1 MMDRNCNPEK
11 TIHHMEERVPFR
23 DITNGPAIITATS
36 TKGKQ
41 GVASLNS
48 SERKRYR
55 DRERYLN
62 LNPDQREAY
71 LERNREYKRLKKYD
85 TASCSNAQAKAGQS
99 NPNTAKYIEVK
110 THTPIESNTN
120 LSVVDSTASSKR
132 KQNQRDSYLQENNL
146 HKKLNQDNG
155 ACTSNNVQ
163 TKTRQSNCNMNAQ
176 ISTWTLPDSSKTKE
190 AATSAYMPEKR
201 IWLIPDFLSTTAAQ
215 LQESCTSADSC
226 TQKPIIHQPNTLS
239 KRKQVAMN
247 GTQNSASEQGIV
259 PQQLNTNHPTTGTR
273 ILISPSGIHV
283 SAIASE
289 DQDTEDK
296 PAIMEECKRRRN
308 SNWYSKLTPEQKEV
322 NTGKGKG
329 LMKQAIAVRQMCVKI
344 AAIYVVEIFCYS
356 SKNRSTTIMMT
367 SFTCQ
372 IPCHTSMD
380 VDDIRLPGIMTEPG
394 IEDEESLI
402 FSGQV
407 SEVESYQEQYS
418 TIDGIQDD
426 PYDHIYHNVPR
437 NHHFLQ
443 QVPNCRHCNAKRFQY
458 EKPTF
463 CCMSGKVK
471 IVNPSIPD
479 DLRQLYTS
487 QDPEAKYFQDN
498 IRYFNSHFSFTSLG
512 VILDQRYSNNRSGVY
527 TFRAQG
533 QIYHRLDQLVP
544 EEDGPKHLQLYF
556 YDTDA
561 DLQQRFRHSP
571 NLDKGLIRKLVNILS
586 SNPYAQIFRSLG
598 SIPNLDEYRIEL
610 NTDIGLDQRVYNA
623 PTASQ
628 VAAIW
633 VEGNDPQSHFERGI
647 MVYGKSGQRQY
658 IKAYHGC
665 YDPLSYPL
673 FFPNGEIGWNLNIPK
688 ENPHP
693 RRNINDQSHILDEEG
708 MENSSNAS
716 VTPREYYC
724 FKLQIR
730 PGEFNVLLFGKRLTQ
745 QYIVDMYIKIESI
758 RLAFLLQPSTQ
769 VLIRADLYQGLVDSI
784 IAGETRASMIGK
796 RIVLPPS
803 FIGGPRDMRRRYLD
817 AMALVQRFGKPDLF
831 LTMTCNP
838 HWEEITREL
847 APGQSPQDRPDLI
860 ARVFKAKLED
870 LKDLLFKQNFCW

>member
-11 TIHHMEERVPFR
+11 TIHHMEERIPFR

-110 THTPIESNTN
+110 TYTPIESNTN

-132 KQNQRDSYLQENNL
+132 KQNQRDSYLEENNL

-289 DQDTEDK
+289 DQDTKDK
-296 PAIMEECKRRRN
+296 PAIMEECKRRRT
-308 SNWYSKLTPEQKEV
+308 SNWYSKLTPEQKASYLQKKSEYRKRKRSDEASCSC
-322 NTGKGKG
+322 TTD
-329 LMKQAIAVRQMCVKI
+329 VRQNCSYIRSRNILLQQQEQVNNDNDDI
-344 AAIYVVEIFCYS
+344 IYMP
-356 SKNRSTTIMMT
+356 N
-367 SFTCQ
+367 
-372 IPCHTSMD
+372 SMPHIYDD

-402 FSGQV
+402 FSGQ
-407 SEVESYQEQYS
+407 
-418 TIDGIQDD
+418 G
-426 PYDHIYHNVPR
+426 
-437 NHHFLQ
+437 
-443 QVPNCRHCNAKRFQY
+443 
-458 EKPTF
+458 
-463 CCMSGKVK
+463 
-471 IVNPSIPD
+471 
-479 DLRQLYTS
+479 
-487 QDPEAKYFQDN
+487 
-498 IRYFNSHFSFTSLG
+498 
-512 VILDQRYSNNRSGVY
+512 
-527 TFRAQG
+527 
-533 QIYHRLDQLVP
+533 
-544 EEDGPKHLQLYF
+544 
-556 YDTDA
+556 
-561 DLQQRFRHSP
+561 
-571 NLDKGLIRKLVNILS
+571 
-586 SNPYAQIFRSLG
+586 
-598 SIPNLDEYRIEL
+598 
-610 NTDIGLDQRVYNA
+610 
-623 PTASQ
+623 
-628 VAAIW
+628 
-633 VEGNDPQSHFERGI
+633 
-647 MVYGKSGQRQY
+647 
-658 IKAYHGC
+658 
-665 YDPLSYPL
+665 
-673 FFPNGEIGWNLNIPK
+673 
-688 ENPHP
+688 
-693 RRNINDQSHILDEEG
+693 
-708 MENSSNAS
+708 
-716 VTPREYYC
+716 
-724 FKLQIR
+724 
-730 PGEFNVLLFGKRLTQ
+730 
-745 QYIVDMYIKIESI
+745 
-758 RLAFLLQPSTQ
+758 
-769 VLIRADLYQGLVDSI
+769 
-784 IAGETRASMIGK
+784 
-796 RIVLPPS
+796 
-803 FIGGPRDMRRRYLD
+803 
-817 AMALVQRFGKPDLF
+817 
-831 LTMTCNP
+831 
-838 HWEEITREL
+838 
-847 APGQSPQDRPDLI
+847 
-860 ARVFKAKLED
+860 
-870 LKDLLFKQNFCW
+870 